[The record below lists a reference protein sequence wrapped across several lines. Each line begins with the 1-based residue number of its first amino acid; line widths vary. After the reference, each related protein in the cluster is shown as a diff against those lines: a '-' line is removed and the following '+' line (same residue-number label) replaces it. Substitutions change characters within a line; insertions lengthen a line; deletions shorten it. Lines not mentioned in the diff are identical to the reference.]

1 MAETWQL
8 NAREIAPGNG
18 KSMLGILNGAGS
30 GKVIRVYRMWMLNNF
45 IGVPYSWDRLNL
57 EIRAI
62 TGLTV
67 GSGAAVTPVKHDT
80 ANAALDA
87 NVVMFTGG
95 TVSGESATLIRLLGW
110 SENELTV
117 GASIDAVEALIPLG
131 VIWDTGYGS
140 TVLQP
145 LTLREGEGVHIKCT
159 TDLTVGTMDIRMEF
173 TQSSS

>member
-1 MAETWQL
+1 
-8 NAREIAPGNG
+8 
-18 KSMLGILNGAGS
+18 
-30 GKVIRVYRMWMLNNF
+30 
-45 IGVPYSWDRLNL
+45 LNL

-110 SENELTV
+110 AKNEPVVRRGSLDTAQV
-117 GASIDAVEALIPLG
+117 LIPLG

-159 TDLTVGTMDIRMEF
+159 TNETVGTMDIRMEF